1 MSRLSL
7 SLVVVAFTF
16 LAVAGN
22 AQGAPVYDTSAAGE
36 LTGSRSAAAG
46 ELIPTDSVWDTAVIA
61 WEVLVLPGNLFQY
74 TYTLTGFGED
84 QGGGES
90 NAAISHLT
98 LDISNDV
105 PDGFGGT
112 TDPTAIMNAMFGPDL
127 LSLLPIDPLNILF
140 GDFDGIIGAVKF
152 DVGTEMTSN
161 VYQFLSSRQPV
172 YGDVF
177 VKNGNVD
184 LHNAGLLDP
193 LSEDIGDFVVRPDGQ
208 IPEPSTFVLAFLS
221 FVMLIGY
228 LARSPRAA

>member
-7 SLVVVAFTF
+7 SLVVVAVTF
-16 LAVAGN
+16 LAIAEN

-36 LTGSRSAAAG
+36 LNGSRSVAAG
-46 ELIPTDSVWDTAVIA
+46 ELITSESVWDTAVVA
-61 WEVLVLPGNLFQY
+61 WDVLALPGNLFQY

-84 QGGGES
+84 HGDGES

-105 PDGFGGT
+105 PDGFGGA
-112 TDPTAIMNAMFGPDL
+112 TDLTAIMNPMHGPDL
-127 LSLLPIDPLNILF
+127 MSLVPIDLLNVLF
-140 GDFDGIIGAVKF
+140 GDFDGIVGAVKF

-161 VYQFLSSRQPV
+161 IYQFTSTRQPV
-172 YGDVF
+172 YGHVF
-177 VKNGNVD
+177 VKDGLVS
-184 LHNAGLLDP
+184 LRNAGYFDP
-193 LSEDIGDFVVRPDGQ
+193 LSEDISNFVVRPNGR
-208 IPEPSTFVLAFLS
+208 IPEPATFVLAFLG